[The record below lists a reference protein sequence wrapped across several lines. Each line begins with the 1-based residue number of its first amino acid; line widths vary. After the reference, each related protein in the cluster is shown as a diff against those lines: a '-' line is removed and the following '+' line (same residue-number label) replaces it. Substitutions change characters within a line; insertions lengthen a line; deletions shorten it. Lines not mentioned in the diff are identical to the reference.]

1 MRGFEMESRKA
12 AEVIVRIPY
21 LRALVAGLIV
31 ITCAAPLLGQAA
43 GQKPKR
49 PYLPIR
55 LMNLTTYGDTI
66 KDWLEPGTTNF
77 AQINWRDNQLNR
89 YDFRPEAKPEKF
101 LAEVRASRE
110 SLRLKAEQAKR
121 LGMYAYLNEYEL
133 NYPDFIS
140 RESLLPA
147 EERGKFMEEKVYELF
162 LACPWLD
169 GYMITPTESKLG
181 AASPTELKAVVMGA
195 YRGMKRAEKRL
206 DQKRY
211 LFVRSWLSAA
221 SKLAAVKSYFP
232 ISTDPEV
239 AKDIIVVAKD
249 GLGDFVMRRP
259 LNPLFG
265 VIQPHA
271 ILAEFDVSVSEYRS
285 LGWYPQGPA
294 ELWGYRM
301 RQLVSTPGVVG
312 INIHTGRLNEVEGE
326 TPETLFPKFKERKI
340 LYPFHGGVRW
350 SPWHHL
356 NIYTIYQLLK
366 DPWRPSRRIY
376 ENWAGENFGARA
388 AKPMADILLLADDAL
403 YHGMLTFG
411 VNLNNHSKFI
421 ENPKAP
427 IEGMTKAIKYQIQ
440 LQPQLATLFEINSDV
455 ADRALAEKDQ
465 AIEVVSTMLS
475 ILERCEK
482 DFAPDDYRAI
492 KLDLEAMMGAVKGY
506 SYVQAGYF
514 AFQLAV
520 ADQPPPHRDYYIE
533 RVKDMVSEA
542 EALAVSSPEF
552 LHQKTTF
559 SFVLMTR
566 AYRARLEEKGLW
578 K

>member
-1 MRGFEMESRKA
+1 MRISSMKVSLASGCL
-12 AEVIVRIPY
+12 
-21 LRALVAGLIV
+21 LRALATGLLV
-31 ITCAAPLLGQAA
+31 VLFAAPLIGQSSV
-43 GQKPKR
+43 QNTNR

-66 KDWLEPGTTNF
+66 KDWLEPGATNF
-77 AQINWRDNQLNR
+77 AQINWRDNQINQ
-89 YDFRPEAKPEKF
+89 YDFRSEAKPESF

-110 SLRLKAEQAKR
+110 RLRIKAEQAKR
-121 LGMYAYLNEYEL
+121 LGLYAYLNEYEL
-133 NYPDFIS
+133 NFPEFIS
-140 RESLLPA
+140 KESLRPA
-147 EERGKFMEEKVYELF
+147 EARGKFMEEKLYELF

-181 AASPTELKAVVMGA
+181 VESPVELKSVVMGA
-195 YRGMKRAEKRL
+195 YRGMKRAEKELGR
-206 DQKRY
+206 KRY
-211 LFVRSWLSAA
+211 LFVRSWLSSA
-221 SKLAAVKSYFP
+221 SKLAAVRSYFP

-294 ELWGYRM
+294 DLWGFRM
-301 RQLVSTPGVVG
+301 QQLAATPGVVG
-312 INIHTGRLNEVEGE
+312 INIHTGRLNEVVGE
-326 TPETLFPKFKERKI
+326 TPETLFPKFKERRI

-366 DPWRPSRRIY
+366 NPWQPSRRIY
-376 ENWAGENFGARA
+376 EDWAVAHFGARA
-388 AKPMADILLLADDAL
+388 ARPLVEILLLADDAL
-403 YHGMLTFG
+403 YRGMLTFG

-421 ENPKAP
+421 EDPKMP
-427 IEGMTKAIKYQIQ
+427 IEGMSRAIKYQLQ
-440 LQPQLATLFEINSDV
+440 LQPYLAPLFEINSDV
-455 ADRALAEKDQ
+455 ADRALAEKEH
-465 AIEVVSTMLS
+465 AIELATMMLS
-475 ILERCEK
+475 ILERSEK

-492 KLDLEAMMGAVKGY
+492 RLDLQAMKSAIKGY

-520 ADQPPPHRDYYIE
+520 SDQPVPHRDYYV
-533 RVKDMVSEA
+533 RRLKDMIAEA
-542 EALAVSSPEF
+542 EELVVSTPEF
-552 LHQKTTF
+552 LHQKTMF
-559 SFVLMTR
+559 SFINMTR
-566 AYRARLEEKGLW
+566 AYRTRLQEKGLW
-578 K
+578 N